1 MPDFLENELCHHGIK
16 GQRWGVRRFQNEDGS
31 LTNAGRKRYAVGDKM
46 DTNDP
51 NDSAVTRKV
60 KRNYNEM
67 TDKEFMN
74 RYKVSKKT
82 YMKRVNKYGDPYTNS
97 PLAKMGK
104 KLTEQKQER
113 RKKEVAR
120 IQEDI
125 DYFSENKNGIYFNN
139 GKLML
144 SKQEISDIL
153 KELEKQKDKA
163 VSDITKVD
171 EFEFG

>member
-1 MPDFLENELCHHGIK
+1 MDFLENELYHHGIK

-31 LTNAGRKRYAVGDKM
+31 LTSAGRKRYKVGDKM

-74 RYKVSKKT
+74 RYKVSKRT
-82 YMKRVNKYGDPYTNS
+82 YMKRVNKYGDPYMNS
-97 PLAKMGK
+97 PFSKMGK
-104 KLTEQKQER
+104 KLTEQKQEK
-113 RKKEVAR
+113 RKRAAES
-120 IQEDI
+120 IQKDI
-125 DYFSENKNGIYFNN
+125 DSFSGHENGIYDKN
-139 GKLML
+139 GKLIL
-144 SKQEISDIL
+144 SKQD
-153 KELEKQKDKA
+153 
-163 VSDITKVD
+163 VSDITKALEKQRDKYVSDIAKVD

>member
-1 MPDFLENELCHHGIK
+1 MDFLENELYHHGIK
-16 GQRWGVRRFQNEDGS
+16 GQRWGIRRFQNEDGS
-31 LTNAGRKRYAVGDKM
+31 LTSAGRKRYEVGDKM
-46 DTNDP
+46 DANDP
-51 NDSAVTRKV
+51 NDSSVTRKV

-82 YMKRVNKYGDPYTNS
+82 YMKRVNKYGDPYMNS

-104 KLTEQKQER
+104 KLTEQKQEK
-113 RKKEVAR
+113 RKRAVES
-120 IQEDI
+120 IQKDI

-163 VSDITKVD
+163 VSDIAKVD
-171 EFEFG
+171 KFEFG

>member
-16 GQRWGVRRFQNEDGS
+16 GQRWGIRRFQNEDGS
-31 LTNAGRKRYAVGDKM
+31 LTSAGRKRYAVGDKM

-82 YMKRVNKYGDPYTNS
+82 YMKRVNKYGDPYMNS

-104 KLTEQKQER
+104 NLTKQQQEK
-113 RKKEVAR
+113 RKRAAAKAQR
-120 IQEDI
+120 DI
-125 DYFSENKNGIYFNN
+125 DSFSGHENGIYDKN
-139 GKLML
+139 GKLIL
-144 SKQEISDIL
+144 SKQD
-153 KELEKQKDKA
+153 
-163 VSDITKVD
+163 VSDITKALEKQRDKYVSDIAKVD